1 MANPSED
8 FTLTG
13 LATQRFSHFLELLKE
28 RGYTQAQVAE
38 EVSVLPQYLSDVK
51 RGQRPVTEL
60 LARRMGQEFDVNFEW
75 LLGSSVSMENPSS
88 PSKAVTASNT
98 VWLPLFPHPIEG
110 EPRAHPRWNGACVEV
125 AGVAA
130 AKLVLAKHP
139 YVLCFDNDDQEGRLR
154 RGDFIL
160 ISQAVDEAA
169 SISIV
174 RYRQKSFLAR
184 PKSDGSWKRV
194 ANENVLPADSAVTG
208 HCVGILWSALSS

>member
-1 MANPSED
+1 MTNPSED

-28 RGYTQAQVAE
+28 QGYTQTLVAAE
-38 EVSVLPQYLSDVK
+38 LGMLPQYLSDVN

-75 LLGSSVSMENPSS
+75 LLGSSGSMENPSS
-88 PSKAVTASNT
+88 QSKSEKASST

-110 EPRAHPRWNGACVEV
+110 EPRVHSRWNGACVEV
-125 AGVAA
+125 TGVAA

-139 YVLCFDNDDQEGRLR
+139 YVLCLDHDDQEGRLR
-154 RGDFIL
+154 QGDFLL
-160 ISQAVDEAA
+160 ISQAIDKAA
-169 SISIV
+169 QISVV

-184 PKSDGSWKRV
+184 RNPDGSWRRV
-194 ANENVLPADSAVTG
+194 ANENVLPAASPVTG
-208 HCVGILWSALSS
+208 HCVGILWSSLI